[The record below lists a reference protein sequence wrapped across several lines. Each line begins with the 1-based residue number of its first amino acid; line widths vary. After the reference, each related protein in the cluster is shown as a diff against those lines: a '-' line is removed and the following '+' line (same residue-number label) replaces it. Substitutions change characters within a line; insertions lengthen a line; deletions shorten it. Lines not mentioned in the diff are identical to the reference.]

1 MKRAIFGDE
10 RAAAI
15 GLEIGSLHLDLSE
28 IDPGPRLPARTR
40 IQPCGSQIKASM
52 RLRCMQGRRANPDMT
67 NAATFAK
74 GRREAGRTW
83 GLPGCSGRPLVHGR
97 FERVGIFAVIAIAP
111 QRWRC
116 GVDVGRRAAA
126 SR

>member
-1 MKRAIFGDE
+1 
-10 RAAAI
+10 
-15 GLEIGSLHLDLSE
+15 
-28 IDPGPRLPARTR
+28 
-40 IQPCGSQIKASM
+40 M

-111 QRWRC
+111 QRWQC
-116 GVDVGRRAAA
+116 GVGVGRRAAA